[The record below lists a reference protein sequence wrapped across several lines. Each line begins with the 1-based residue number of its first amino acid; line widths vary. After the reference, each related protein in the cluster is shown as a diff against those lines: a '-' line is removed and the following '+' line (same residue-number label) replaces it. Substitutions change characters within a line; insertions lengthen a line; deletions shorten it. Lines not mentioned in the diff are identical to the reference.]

1 MELSILGAI
10 AAKEL
15 RAALRNRWFLL
26 YTVLFLVLSL
36 AFAAIAMSGSTLT
49 GQPGFGRTSAG
60 LMNLLLFIVPLI
72 GLTIGAQAIVAD
84 REGRFLEYELALPV
98 HPRMVFIGKYLG
110 AAFSLGLILAFG
122 LGAAGVLMGLR
133 GGTADLRDFLLLVL
147 LTMLLGLAMLSVG
160 YLVSSVSPRTAAA
173 LGIALT
179 LWLVFVLIGDLG
191 LMSSAAVMRM
201 SPSTLLGLTLINPLD
216 VYKLAGVNLLQS
228 SLDVL
233 GPAGSYAID
242 RFGAGRAGLLPLLL
256 ALLAVWVIVPLPIGY
271 WLFRRTDF
279 R

>member
-1 MELSILGAI
+1 MELTILGTI
-10 AAKEL
+10 AAKEV
-15 RAALRNRWFLL
+15 RSALRNRWFLL

-36 AFAAIAMSGSTLT
+36 AFATLAMSGSTLT

-60 LMNLLLFIVPLI
+60 LMNLMLFIVPLI
-72 GLTIGAQAIVAD
+72 GLTIGAQAIVSE
-84 REGRFLEYELALPV
+84 REGRFLDYELALPV
-98 HPRMVFIGKYLG
+98 PPGALYLGKYLG
-110 AAFSLGLILAFG
+110 AALSLSLVLAFG
-122 LGAAGVLMGLR
+122 LGAAGIVLGLR
-133 GGTADLRDFLLLVL
+133 GGTADAGDFLLLVL

-179 LWLVFVLIGDLG
+179 LWLVFVMIGDLG
-191 LMSSAAVMRM
+191 LMSSAAVMKM
-201 SPSTLLGLTLINPLD
+201 SPGLLLGLTLINPLD

-242 RFGAGRAGLLPLLL
+242 RFGGDGSGLLGLLL
-256 ALLAVWVIVPLPIGY
+256 ALLLSWVILPLPLGY
-271 WLFRRTDF
+271 WLFIRTDF